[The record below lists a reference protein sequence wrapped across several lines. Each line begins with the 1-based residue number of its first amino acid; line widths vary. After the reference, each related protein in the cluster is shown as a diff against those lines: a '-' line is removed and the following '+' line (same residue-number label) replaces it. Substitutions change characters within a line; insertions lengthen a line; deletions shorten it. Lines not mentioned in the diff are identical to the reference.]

1 VPHAGEWAGAE
12 NVWATIRHYRPDR
25 IGHGVHAIDDPAL
38 VEELARSQLPLEVC
52 PVSNVATRAYPDLA
66 THPFPRLRA
75 AGVVV
80 TLNSDD
86 PPMFGGWLSDVYEA
100 ARDAWALTDA
110 DVAAIARTS
119 VDASFADDA
128 LKAGVRAGIDEWL
141 VAAKRQA
148 AVG

>member
-1 VPHAGEWAGAE
+1 
-12 NVWATIRHYRPDR
+12 
-25 IGHGVHAIDDPAL
+25 
-38 VEELARSQLPLEVC
+38 
-52 PVSNVATRAYPDLA
+52 
-66 THPFPRLRA
+66 
-75 AGVVV
+75 
-80 TLNSDD
+80 
-86 PPMFGGWLSDVYEA
+86 MFGGWLSDVYEA